1 MTWRIGTIE
10 RVARPRKDASGEA
23 ATERKQIVAAPRW
36 VNRVEDWRASQR
48 PVPSWGEAVR
58 ILVDRALDDEEAR
71 ERAKPKPD

>member
-1 MTWRIGTIE
+1 MTGLIGTVE

-36 VNRVEDWRASQR
+36 VRRVEDWRASQR

-58 ILVDRALDDEEAR
+58 ILVDEALDAR
-71 ERAKPKPD
+71 ERQPPCKG

>member
-1 MTWRIGTIE
+1 MAGLVGTIE

-36 VNRVEDWRASQR
+36 VSRVEDWRASQR

-58 ILVDRALDDEEAR
+58 MLVDEALDAR
-71 ERAKPKPD
+71 ERTKPKPD